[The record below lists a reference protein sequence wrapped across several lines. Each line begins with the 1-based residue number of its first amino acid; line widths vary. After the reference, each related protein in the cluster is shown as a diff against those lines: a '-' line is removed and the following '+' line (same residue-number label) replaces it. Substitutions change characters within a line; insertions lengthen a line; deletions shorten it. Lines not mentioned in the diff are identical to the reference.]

1 MIAAGIGDN
10 RLAICAKGKN
20 RITGPAKLERAGAL
34 QAFCLDMQIKGQ
46 LAVQPVR
53 AEQRRGC
60 YGIADPLLC
69 FFNNSR
75 GYHDVS
81 FDAVK
86 WSEGLI

>member
-1 MIAAGIGDN
+1 
-10 RLAICAKGKN
+10 
-20 RITGPAKLERAGAL
+20 
-34 QAFCLDMQIKGQ
+34 
-46 LAVQPVR
+46 
-53 AEQRRGC
+53 
-60 YGIADPLLC
+60 LC